1 MPYLLRYAEIAL
13 KGKNR
18 KDFENLLVKNI
29 RLCLKRQGTTDPRFV
44 HVKGRIILYC
54 QEGIDLRTVF
64 GLSSYSFATESEL
77 DDDSLFVAAD
87 LLTQG
92 WGADTKF
99 RVTTKR
105 IEKDTLETSQE
116 INIKLGSHVVEKK
129 GCKVS
134 LKGFDKELTV
144 EIMRGKAFLFDTE
157 VRCFGGLPVG
167 IQGRVLVR
175 MQDQDSSL
183 AAILMMRRGC
193 EVICF
198 SEGPFDLTSVNRYFH
213 KFPLQ
218 VKILSEEGGLK
229 ALSDRFECHAIV
241 SSAKAGDIT
250 EEASFSLY
258 PLVGYDEA
266 ELAALREAYL

>member
-1 MPYLLRYAEIAL
+1 
-13 KGKNR
+13 
-18 KDFENLLVKNI
+18 
-29 RLCLKRQGTTDPRFV
+29 V

-144 EIMRGKAFLFDTE
+144 EIMRGKPFCSIPRSD
-157 VRCFGGLPVG
+157 V
-167 IQGRVLVR
+167 
-175 MQDQDSSL
+175 
-183 AAILMMRRGC
+183 
-193 EVICF
+193 
-198 SEGPFDLTSVNRYFH
+198 SEGFLWGYRAVSLSGCRTRILLLQRY
-213 KFPLQ
+213 
-218 VKILSEEGGLK
+218 S
-229 ALSDRFECHAIV
+229 
-241 SSAKAGDIT
+241 
-250 EEASFSLY
+250 
-258 PLVGYDEA
+258 
-266 ELAALREAYL
+266 